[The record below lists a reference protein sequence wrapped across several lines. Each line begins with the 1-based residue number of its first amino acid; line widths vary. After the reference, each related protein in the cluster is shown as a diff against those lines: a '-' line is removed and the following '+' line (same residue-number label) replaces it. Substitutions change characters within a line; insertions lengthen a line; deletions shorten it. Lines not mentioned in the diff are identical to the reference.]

1 MKNKPRLLR
10 KIVGIDVSM
19 DTFTACFASLDL
31 EMKPNFSK
39 VFEFSNDLKGFR
51 SLLRA
56 MEKIDIFRSSE
67 QDGNLPRVCF
77 VLEATGVYYEN
88 LAYFLHES
96 GLDVSVVV
104 PHKTKN
110 HAKTLNQK
118 PKTDKLD
125 AIKLATYGLEKE
137 LSLWDVPYKI
147 MKELKTL
154 TREYSTLKNMKSEIK
169 NRIHAQKHS
178 HKPLKEILN
187 RHEQI
192 INLYDKQMKAVL
204 QQIKDLVKTDEELN
218 RKIKKII
225 TIKGV
230 GFITLVTVI
239 SETNGFST
247 IRNSKQLASY
257 AGYDVVY
264 NDSGKKKGKQSISH
278 KGNSH
283 LRAAVYMP
291 AVSAIKCNKPLR
303 EFYQRLLAK
312 NKLKMVALIAV
323 ARKLLLLIYTL
334 WKKDEEFNPAY
345 KIA

>member
-19 DTFTACFASLDL
+19 DTFTACYASLNL
-31 EMKPNFSK
+31 EMKQNFSK
-39 VFEFSNDLKGFR
+39 VFEFSNDLKGFKR
-51 SLLRA
+51 LLRV
-56 MEKIDIFRSSE
+56 MEKINVFRSSE
-67 QDGNLPRVCF
+67 HEENIPRVCF

-88 LAYFLHES
+88 LAYFLRES

-110 HAKTLNQK
+110 HAKTLKQK
-118 PKTDKLD
+118 SNTDKL
-125 AIKLATYGLEKE
+125 AACKLATYGLEKE
-137 LSLWDVPYKI
+137 LTLWDVPFKI

-154 TREYSTLKNMKSEIK
+154 SREYSTLKDMKSELM

-178 HKPLKEILN
+178 YKPLKKTLQ

-192 INLYDKQMKAVL
+192 IKLYDEQMEVVL
-204 QQIKDLVKTDEELN
+204 QQMKDLVKTDEELS
-218 RKIKKII
+218 RKINKVI
-225 TIKGV
+225 TINGV
-230 GFITLVTVI
+230 GFITVVKVI

-247 IRNSKQLASY
+247 IKNSKQLASY
-257 AGYDVVY
+257 AGYDVVS

-291 AVSAIKCNKPLR
+291 ALSAIRCNKTLR
-303 EFYQRLLAK
+303 KFYQRLLAK
-312 NKLKMVALIAV
+312 NKLKMVAVIAV

-334 WKKDEEFNPAY
+334 WKKDEEYNPAY
-345 KIA
+345 NIV

>member
-56 MEKIDIFRSSE
+56 MEKIDVFRCSE
-67 QDGNLPRVCF
+67 QEENVPRVCF

-88 LAYFLHES
+88 LAYFLQES

-118 PKTDKLD
+118 SKTDKLD

-137 LSLWDVPYKI
+137 LALWDVPYKI

-154 TREYSTLKNMKSEIK
+154 TREYSTLKKMKSEIK

-178 HKPLKEILN
+178 HKPLEEI
-187 RHEQI
+187 I
-192 INLYDKQMKAVL
+192 KLYDKQMKVVL
-204 QQIKDLVKTDEELN
+204 QQIKDLVKTDEELS

-225 TIKGV
+225 TINGV

-247 IRNSKQLASY
+247 IKNSKQLASY

-291 AVSAIKCNKPLR
+291 AVSAIQCNKPLR

-334 WKKDEEFNPAY
+334 WKKDEEYNPAY
-345 KIA
+345 NIA